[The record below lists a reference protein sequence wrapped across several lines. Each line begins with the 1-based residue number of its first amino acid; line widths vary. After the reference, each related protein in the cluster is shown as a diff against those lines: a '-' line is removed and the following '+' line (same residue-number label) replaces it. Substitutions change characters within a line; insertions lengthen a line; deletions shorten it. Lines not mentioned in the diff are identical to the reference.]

1 MAPIPIANKPVQ
13 EAVEERVD
21 ILPKPSVKKPLQ
33 AQSRKFDDNSDIE
46 SGKQQT
52 SGHVN
57 AVVYSYKNEY
67 GQNTKVGVVL
77 DDEDLTPAESSVSHS
92 SGDKSAAGAKQPLG
106 DPQGSAEPVKIIP
119 LTHGQKNLPGIFQG
133 NQGAASVYPLGAPYR
148 LPERPKFFPAQNHP
162 PIFKTRPNHLE
173 GTFGQAL
180 IPSNFPMNTSTVD
193 QDPSLCHKKQQG
205 N

>member
-1 MAPIPIANKPVQ
+1 M
-13 EAVEERVD
+13 D

-33 AQSRKFDDNSDIE
+33 AQSRKFDDSSEIQ

-77 DDEDLTPAESSVSHS
+77 DDDDLTPAESLVSHAP
-92 SGDKSAAGAKQPLG
+92 GDKSAAGSNPPLG
-106 DPQGSAEPVKIIP
+106 GPQESAEPVKIIP
-119 LTHGQKNLPGIFQG
+119 LTHGQKNLPGILQG

-173 GTFGQAL
+173 GTFGPAL
-180 IPSNFPMNTSTVD
+180 PPKPSPDTIEFPDEHEYSRPRPQSVP
-193 QDPSLCHKKQQG
+193 QKAARYILRFSV
-205 N
+205 